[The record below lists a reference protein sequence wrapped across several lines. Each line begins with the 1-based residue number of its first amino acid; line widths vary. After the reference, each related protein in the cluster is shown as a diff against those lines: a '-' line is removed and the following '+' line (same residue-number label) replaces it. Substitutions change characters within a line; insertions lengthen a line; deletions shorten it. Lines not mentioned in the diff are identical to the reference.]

1 MGCSSARSAFLV
13 SLLLGSSGLA
23 AAFSK
28 GDVIKVVASHV
39 GPVNNPSETYGYY
52 VLPFCSPKS
61 ASSVDQ
67 DLGESLTGDRKE
79 ETPYELIF
87 GKDEEFKELC
97 SKVRGVVWRRGG
109 VRTLCARQGGMGWG
123 RLSAFG
129 RARFP
134 PPTLSV

>member
-1 MGCSSARSAFLV
+1 MCSSSARSAFLV
-13 SLLLGSSGLA
+13 SLLLGSSALA
-23 AAFSK
+23 AAYSK

-39 GPVNNPSETYGYY
+39 GPVNNPSETYGYF

-79 ETPYELIF
+79 ETPYELVF

-97 SKVRGVVWRRGG
+97 SKVRPRCEAAGRSVRGRCRARGVVVRRAGDSC
-109 VRTLCARQGGMGWG
+109 R
-123 RLSAFG
+123 
-129 RARFP
+129 
-134 PPTLSV
+134 